1 MSSKAD
7 NCGKCS
13 ITHNILSSD
22 NFLMS
27 EWDWEKNQS
36 IDPHST
42 KRGSNK
48 YAHWIC
54 SKCGNSWEA
63 VINSRSRGHGCPYCS
78 GRKVTTENSIFS
90 KFPELMKEWDWEKNT
105 ISPKELAPQS
115 SKNVW
120 WKCQHCGESW
130 QTKVVHRYN
139 GTGCPTC
146 AKAYKTSFPEQ
157 ALFFY
162 VSQIFKDAINGFSDP
177 TNGITEIDVYI
188 PSRKIGIEY
197 NGKWWHHNKR
207 EKDNRKELAARE
219 AGIDL
224 ICIIEDDTVSTP
236 TQKSN
241 EIHYNFRVP
250 SGYDDMINF
259 VLKGILRCNT
269 DGDFVCT
276 ERDRFDIWS
285 QYSVYR
291 KEKSI
296 SALYPTIAEQWN
308 YAKNGDLK
316 PDACL
321 AHSSRKVWW
330 HCHLGHEYEARIDH
344 RTLAGSGCP
353 YCSGQKVLPGFND
366 LLTTYPSIAEEWD
379 YDQNQSH
386 PSQIHGG
393 SESTAFWICKKCG
406 FHWQA
411 SIRSRTRPKT
421 GSGCPQCGVESAVLN
436 KSTATTGLNDL
447 QSQHPNIAAEWH
459 PYLNGKKH
467 PSTTFSHSGKKVWW
481 RCTKCGNDWETTPDA
496 RITKGAGCPFCSGR
510 IAKPGESLFDL
521 FPDLREYWDWDNN
534 RSIDPDH
541 IKPGSGIV
549 ASWKCPDCG
558 FTRSLS
564 IRDFVR
570 LKKKCRQCK

>member
-1 MSSKAD
+1 MAEK
-7 NCGKCS
+7 KEKRYV
-13 ITHNILSSD
+13 SD
-22 NFLMS
+22 NVHLMT
-27 EWDWEKNQS
+27 EWNWERN
-36 IDPHST
+36 IDISPST
-42 KRGSNK
+42 LTLGSNK
-48 YAHWIC
+48 KVWW
-54 SKCGNSWEA
+54 KCAKGHEWQA
-63 VINSRSRGHGCPYCS
+63 LVNSRSKGHGCPYCS
-78 GRKVTTENSIFS
+78 GRKVTVENSIFS
-90 KFPELMKEWDWEKNT
+90 ISPELMKEWDWEKND

-115 SKNVW
+115 SKKVW
-120 WKCQHCGESW
+120 WKCQFCGESW
-130 QTKVVHRYN
+130 NTTVAHRYG
-139 GTGCPTC
+139 GTGCPAC

-162 VSQIFKDAINGFSDP
+162 VSHIFKDAVNGFSAPDMD
-177 TNGITEIDVYI
+177 ITEIDIYI
-188 PSRKIGIEY
+188 PSKKIGIEY
-197 NGKWWHHNKR
+197 DGRWWHRDRH
-207 EKDNRKELAARE
+207 EKDKRKEFSVSK
-219 AGIDL
+219 AGIEL
-224 ICIIEDDTVSTP
+224 IHVIEDDTVSTP
-236 TQKSN
+236 TQKSGN
-241 EIHYNFRVP
+241 IHYNFRTP
-250 SGYDDMINF
+250 TGYDDMIRF
-259 VLKGILRCNT
+259 VLENILFCNT
-269 DGDFVCT
+269 TSDFVCT
-276 ERDRFDIWS
+276 ERDRFNIWS
-285 QYSVYR
+285 KYSIYR
-291 KEKSI
+291 KDKSI
-296 SALYPTIAEQWN
+296 STLYPEIASEWN
-308 YAKNGDLK
+308 YSKNGDLN

-330 HCHLGHEYEARIDH
+330 RCQMGHEYETKIYH

-393 SESTAFWICKKCG
+393 SETKAFWVCKKCG
-406 FHWQA
+406 FHWKA
-411 SIRSRTRPKT
+411 AISSRTKT
-421 GSGCPQCGVESAVLN
+421 GSGCPRCGIESAALS
-436 KSTATTGLNDL
+436 KSIATPGLNDL
-447 QSQHPNIAAEWH
+447 QSLHPSIAAEWH
-459 PYLNGKKH
+459 PYLNGENL

-481 RCTKCGNDWETTPDA
+481 RCSKCGNDWETTPDA

-549 ASWKCPDCG
+549 VSWKCPDCG